1 MYLLRAYSIFFTLII
16 MNKKKLITYLVLF
29 AVVAVAVTIRVLGGG
44 VTIYVSPNGNDANNG
59 DEAAPVRS
67 IHQAQ
72 KLAEPYFGKK
82 EIHFVF
88 MDGVHYLDSTLVIVP
103 FQSGTAS
110 CPVIY
115 EAQHE
120 GKAVISGGKKLNQQ
134 WEKWQG
140 NVYVSSLTDP
150 TVSVIDQ
157 LYVNGTR
164 KPMARYP
171 NRNGKNVFDAW
182 DLSHNATPNAE
193 TDMFNPKRV
202 ATWKNPKGAYIHAMH
217 SSLWGD
223 MHWLVTGK
231 KEVEGKRGRKGKL
244 GKILNLG
251 RKGKQETELVYVGG
265 WQNNRPSAMH
275 PVYRMIENVFEEL
288 DEPGEWFFNPTTK
301 KIYYYPEANEVINN
315 LNVECVRLTE
325 LVRFE
330 GKRSDVVA
338 HTAFQGLV
346 FRHAARTFMENKEP
360 LLRSDWTTCRKGAI
374 TYYGTENCEVVN
386 CEFDQVGGNAICVN
400 GYNRNLLFRGCYIHE
415 SGANGIAFVGDP
427 SSVRSP
433 LFRYGG
439 QNYKEIDRTPG
450 PKNDLYPAHCKVEEC
465 LLTRTGRVEKQTAP
479 VQISMSHC
487 ITVSHCSIYEVP
499 RAGINISEGTFGGHV
514 IEYCDIFDTVL
525 ETGDHGSFN
534 SWGRDRFWSP
544 DIGTTSMQVA
554 KDSTLNSLDMLA
566 PNTIRNSRWKCNHGW
581 DIDLDDGSSHYRIY
595 NNVLLNGG
603 LKFREGYDRVATNNI
618 IINNSL
624 HPHVWYKNSGDV
636 IKHNIFFGAY
646 FPIAMNVDIPED
658 ESWGKYIDENFFA
671 TNEDDIKRYTE
682 GGCDAHSLVGDP
694 LFVDAQNGDY
704 TVKSGS
710 KALEV
715 GFKNFDMNQFGV
727 TLPRL
732 RKMARTPELP
742 EILISSG
749 SDKGSTTLWH
759 KARIKNVE
767 TLGEQSA
774 TGLKDM
780 NGVLVLSV
788 DKASE
793 LGQSGLLAND
803 VILAI
808 DGKEV
813 KNVAELIEA
822 ERNAKNCNGFKMN
835 IWRNQSPE
843 SIEVK
848 FY

>member
-1 MYLLRAYSIFFTLII
+1 MLKNKLTTNLFVIGIFLLLCAVGIAKMTLGSSITFYISPEGDDTYSG
-16 MNKKKLITYLVLF
+16 KQ
-29 AVVAVAVTIRVLGGG
+29 
-44 VTIYVSPNGNDANNG
+44 D
-59 DEAAPVRS
+59 APVRS

-72 KLAEPYFGKK
+72 KLAEPYWGEK

-88 MDGVHYLDSTLVIVP
+88 MDGVHYLDSTIVITP
-103 FQSGTAS
+103 YQSGNADY
-110 CPVIY
+110 PVIY
-115 EAQHE
+115 EAQHQ
-120 GKAVISGGKKLNQQ
+120 GKAVISGGKKLELK
-134 WEKWQG
+134 WERWQG
-140 NVYVSSLTDP
+140 NMYFSSMTDS

-182 DLSHNATPNAE
+182 DLSHNVIPNAE
-193 TDMFNPKRV
+193 ADMFNPKRV
-202 ATWKNPKGAYIHAMH
+202 AEWKDPKGAYIHAMH

-231 KEVEGKRGRKGKL
+231 EG
-244 GKILNLG
+244 NA
-251 RKGKQETELVYVGG
+251 LVYEGG

-288 DEPGEWFFNPTTK
+288 DEPGEWFYDSNNK
-301 KIYYYPEANEVINN
+301 KIFYCPETKEDMND
-315 LNVECVRLTE
+315 LHVECVRLTE
-325 LVRFE
+325 LVRIA
-330 GKRSDVVA
+330 GNRSAVVS
-338 HTAFQGLV
+338 HISFQGLV

-374 TYYGTENCEVVN
+374 TYYGAENCEILN

-400 GYNRNLLFRGCYIHE
+400 GYNRDLLFRGCYIHE
-415 SGANGIAFVGDP
+415 SGANGIAFIGDP

-439 QNYKEIDRTPG
+439 QNYEKIDRNPG
-450 PKNDLYPAHCKVEEC
+450 PKNDLYPADCKVEEC

-479 VQISMSHC
+479 IQISMSHH

-514 IEYCDIFDTVL
+514 IEHCDVFDTVL

-544 DIGTTSMQVA
+544 DINKTSTQVA
-554 KDSTLNSLDMLA
+554 KDSMLNSLDMLA
-566 PNTIRNSRWKCNHGW
+566 PNIIRNSRWKCNHGW

-624 HPHVWYKNSGDV
+624 HPHVWYKNSGDI
-636 IKHNIFFGAY
+636 IKHNIFFGSY
-646 FPIAMNVDIPED
+646 FPIAMNIDIPEG
-658 ESWGKYIDENFFA
+658 EKWGKMIDYNFFA
-671 TNEDDIKRYTE
+671 TNEADIKRYME

-694 LFVDAQNGDY
+694 LFMDAQHGNY
-704 TVKSGS
+704 TVKTDS
-710 KALEV
+710 KALKV
-715 GFKNFDMNQFGV
+715 GFKNFDMNLFGV
-727 TLPRL
+727 TLPHL
-732 RKMARTPELP
+732 RNLARAPEFP

-749 SDKGSTTLWH
+749 SDKGSITLWH
-759 KARIKNVE
+759 KSRIKNVE

-774 TGLKDM
+774 TGLKDL

-788 DKASE
+788 DKISE
-793 LGQSGLLAND
+793 LGQSGLLTND

-808 DGKEV
+808 DGKAV

-822 ERNAKNCNGFKMN
+822 ERSAKNCNGFKLE
-835 IWRNQSPE
+835 IWRNQAPE

>member
-1 MYLLRAYSIFFTLII
+1 MKTKILIPFLI
-16 MNKKKLITYLVLF
+16 LITAFISV
-29 AVVAVAVTIRVLGGG
+29 VVAQTVGSGITFYI
-44 VTIYVSPNGNDANNG
+44 SPNGNDTNNG
-59 DEAAPVRS
+59 EETTPVRS

-72 KLAEPYFGKK
+72 KLAEPYYGKK

-88 MDGVHYLDSTLVIVP
+88 MDGVHYLDSTLVITP
-103 FQSGTAS
+103 NQSGTFG

-120 GKAVISGGKKLNQQ
+120 GKAVISGGKKLNQK

-140 NVYVSSLTDP
+140 HVYVSSLTDS

-157 LYVNGTR
+157 FYVNGTR

-182 DLSHNATPNAE
+182 DLSHNAAFDAE
-193 TDMFNPKRV
+193 ADMFHPQRIAK
-202 ATWKNPKGAYIHAMH
+202 WKNPEGAYIHAMH
-217 SSLWGD
+217 NSLWGD
-223 MHWLVTGK
+223 MHWIVTGK
-231 KEVEGKRGRKGKL
+231 KEVEGK
-244 GKILNLG
+244 
-251 RKGKQETELVYVGG
+251 QETELLYEGG

-288 DEPGEWFFNPTTK
+288 DEPGEWFFNPATK
-301 KIYYYPEANEVINN
+301 KIYYYPESKEDLNN
-315 LNVECVRLTE
+315 LNVECVRLAE

-330 GKRSDVVA
+330 GKRSAVVA
-338 HTAFQGLV
+338 NTSFHGLV
-346 FRHAARTFMENKEP
+346 FRHTARTFMENKEP
-360 LLRSDWTTCRKGAI
+360 LLRSDWTICRKGAL
-374 TYYGTENCEVVN
+374 TYYGAENCEVVN

-433 LFRYGG
+433 LFRYAG
-439 QNYKEIDRTPG
+439 QNYEEIDRTSG

-479 VQISMSHC
+479 IQISMSHG

-514 IEYCDIFDTVL
+514 IEYCDVFDTVL

-544 DIGTTSMQVA
+544 DIQTTSMQVSA
-554 KDSTLNSLDMLA
+554 DSTLKSLDMLA

-595 NNVLLNGG
+595 NNILLNGG

-624 HPHVWYKNSGDV
+624 HPHVWYKNSGDI

-646 FPIAMNVDIPED
+646 FPIAMNVDIPEG
-658 ESWGKYIDENFFA
+658 ENWGKTIDENFFA
-671 TNEDDIKRYTE
+671 TNENDVRRYSE
-682 GGCDAHSLVGDP
+682 GGCDAHSLTGDP
-694 LFVDAQNGDY
+694 LFTNAQHGDY
-704 TVKSGS
+704 TVKSES
-710 KALEV
+710 KALKI
-715 GFKNFDMNQFGV
+715 GFRNFDLHQFGV

-732 RKMARTPELP
+732 RKIARTPELP
-742 EILISSG
+742 EILIGSG
-749 SDKGSTTLWH
+749 ADKGSATLWH

-788 DKASE
+788 DKVSE
-793 LGQSGLLAND
+793 LGQSGLLTND

-808 DGKEV
+808 DDQKI
-813 KNVAELIEA
+813 KNTDELIKA
-822 ERNAKNCNGFKMN
+822 ERNTKNCNGFKLS
-835 IWRNQSPE
+835 IWRNQASE
-843 SIEVK
+843 IVEVK

>member
-1 MYLLRAYSIFFTLII
+1 MNIEVMNIKNVITGLILISALASVIVIKTSGDVVTFYISPYS
-16 MNKKKLITYLVLF
+16 
-29 AVVAVAVTIRVLGGG
+29 
-44 VTIYVSPNGNDANNG
+44 NDATNG
-59 DEAAPVRS
+59 KEGTPVQS
-67 IHQAQ
+67 VHQAQ
-72 KLAEPYFGKK
+72 KLAEPYYGKK

-88 MDGVHYLDSTLVIVP
+88 MDGVHYLDSTLAVTP
-103 FQSGTAS
+103 DQSGTAG

-120 GKAVISGGKKLNQQ
+120 GKAVISGGKRLGLQ

-140 NVYVSSLTDP
+140 NVYVASLTDP

-164 KPMARYP
+164 KPMSSYP

-182 DLSHNATPNAE
+182 DLSHQATPNAE
-193 TDMFNPKRV
+193 ADLFNPRRV

-231 KEVEGKRGRKGKL
+231 KSVIGKPGKKGTL
-244 GKILNLG
+244 
-251 RKGKQETELVYVGG
+251 ETELVYVGG

-288 DEPGEWFFNPTTK
+288 DEPGEWFFNPTAK
-301 KIYYYPEANEVINN
+301 KLYYYPEATDDINQ

-325 LVRFE
+325 LVRFD
-330 GKRSDVVA
+330 GKRSAAVSN
-338 HTAFQGLV
+338 TSFRGLV

-374 TYYGTENCEVVN
+374 TYYGAENCELVN

-400 GYNRNLLFRGCYIHE
+400 GYNRNLLFKGCYIHD

-439 QNYKEIDRTPG
+439 QNYQDIDRTPG
-450 PKNDLYPAHCKVEEC
+450 PKNDLYPSNCKVEEC

-544 DIGTTSMQVA
+544 DIYTTSMQVSN
-554 KDSTLNSLDMLA
+554 DSTLNSLDMLA

-603 LKFREGYDRVATNNI
+603 LKLREGYDRVATNNI

-646 FPIAMNVDIPED
+646 FPIAMNVDIPEG
-658 ESWGKYIDENFFA
+658 EKWGKTIDENFFA
-671 TNEDDIKRYTE
+671 TNEAEVKRYTE
-682 GGCDAHSLVGDP
+682 GSCDAHSLVGDP
-694 LFVDAQNGDY
+694 LFADAEKGDY
-704 TVKSGS
+704 TVNAGS

-715 GFKNFDMNQFGV
+715 GFKNFDMKHFGV
-727 TLPRL
+727 TLPHL

-742 EILISSG
+742 EILISKD
-749 SDKGSTTLWH
+749 SDKGSATLWH

-793 LGQSGLLAND
+793 LGQSGLLTND

-813 KNVAELIEA
+813 KNVSELIEA
-822 ERNAKNCNGFKMN
+822 ERNAKNCNGFRMN
-835 IWRNQSPE
+835 IWRNQTPE

>member
-1 MYLLRAYSIFFTLII
+1 MV
-16 MNKKKLITYLVLF
+16 KKKLLTNLVIL
-29 AVVAVAVTIRVLGGG
+29 AALVAVCLVVVINFILGGG
-44 VTIYVSPNGNDANNG
+44 VTYYISPDGDDANNG
-59 DEAAPVRS
+59 DESTPVQS
-67 IHQAQ
+67 VHQAQ
-72 KLAEPYFGKK
+72 KLAAPFFGKK
-82 EIHFVF
+82 EIRFVL
-88 MDGVHYLDSTLVIVP
+88 MDGVHYLDSTLVITP
-103 FQSGTAS
+103 KMSGTTS

-120 GKAVISGGKKLNQQ
+120 GKAVLSGGKKLNLQ
-134 WEKWQG
+134 WEKW
-140 NVYVSSLTDP
+140 NEKVYVSEVTDS
-150 TVSVIDQ
+150 TITVIDQ

-182 DLSHNATPNAE
+182 DLSHNVAPNAE
-193 TDMFNPKRV
+193 TDLFNPARV
-202 ATWKNPKGAYIHAMH
+202 AKWKDPKGAYIHAMH
-217 SSLWGD
+217 NSLWGD
-223 MHWLVTGK
+223 MHWIVTGNR
-231 KEVEGKRGRKGKL
+231 EGKVGEKGKS
-244 GKILNLG
+244 
-251 RKGKQETELVYVGG
+251 ETELIYVGG

-288 DEPGEWFFNPTTK
+288 DEPGEWFFHPSDK
-301 KIYYYPEANEVINN
+301 KIYYYPEEQETMNQ
-315 LNVECVRLTE
+315 LDVECVRLTE

-330 GKRSDVVA
+330 GQRSAVIA
-338 HTAFQGLV
+338 HTSFHGLV

-360 LLRSDWTTCRKGAI
+360 LLRSDWTTCRKGAM
-374 TYYGTENCEVVN
+374 TYYGAENCSAVN

-415 SGANGIAFVGDP
+415 SGANGIAFVGDT

-433 LFRYGG
+433 LFRYGA
-439 QNYKEIDRTPG
+439 QRYNDIDRTPG
-450 PKNDLYPAHCKVEEC
+450 PKNDLYPAFCKVEEC
-465 LLTRTGRVEKQTAP
+465 LMTRTGRVEKQTAS
-479 VQISMSHC
+479 VQISMSNC
-487 ITVSHCSIYEVP
+487 ITVSHCSIYDVP

-514 IEYCDIFDTVL
+514 IEYCDVFDTVL

-534 SWGRDRFWSP
+534 SWGRDRFWTP
-544 DIGTTSMQVA
+544 DIGTTSAQVA

-603 LKFREGYDRVATNNI
+603 LKLREGYDREATNNI

-636 IKHNIFFGAY
+636 VKHNIFFGSY
-646 FPIAMNVDIPED
+646 FPIAMNVDIQKGEK
-658 ESWGKYIDENFFA
+658 WGKTIDENFFA
-671 TNEDDIKRYTE
+671 TNEVDIKRYTE
-682 GGCDAHSLVGDP
+682 GGCDLNSLAGDP
-694 LFVDAQNGDY
+694 LFVDVKKGDY
-704 TVKSGS
+704 TVQSDS

-715 GFKNFDMNQFGV
+715 GFKNFDMNLFGV
-727 TLPRL
+727 TLPHL
-732 RKMARTPELP
+732 RKLARTPELP
-742 EILISSG
+742 EILISSNGDHG
-749 SDKGSTTLWH
+749 SVTFWH

-780 NGVLVLSV
+780 NGILVLAV

-793 LGQSGLLAND
+793 LGQSGLLTND
-803 VILAI
+803 VVLAI

-813 KNVAELIEA
+813 KNVTELIAA
-822 ERNAKNCNGFKMN
+822 ERKAKKNNGFTLTL
-835 IWRNQSPE
+835 WRNQTTD
-843 SIEVK
+843 SINVM

>member
-1 MYLLRAYSIFFTLII
+1 MSKMKFIPPLILVGLLVMI
-16 MNKKKLITYLVLF
+16 
-29 AVVAVAVTIRVLGGG
+29 AVALWMPGQSLV
-44 VTIYVSPNGNDANNG
+44 IYVSPTG
-59 DEAAPVRS
+59 DDLNSGELVTPVRS
-67 IHQAQ
+67 IHRAQ

-88 MDGVHYLDSTLVIVP
+88 MDGVHYLDSTLVVTP
-103 FQSGTAS
+103 EMSGTAD
-110 CPVIY
+110 CPVFY

-120 GKAVISGGKKLNQQ
+120 GKSVVSGGKKLNQR
-134 WEKWQG
+134 WEKWKE
-140 NVYVSSLTDP
+140 NIYVSQLTDP

-182 DLSHNATPNAE
+182 DLSHQVTPDAE
-193 TDMFNPKRV
+193 VDMFNPKRV
-202 ATWKNPKGAYIHAMH
+202 AEWKNPKGAYIHAMH
-217 SSLWGD
+217 NSLWGD

-231 KEVEGKRGRKGKL
+231 KEVEGKQGK
-244 GKILNLG
+244 K
-251 RKGKQETELVYVGG
+251 RTQETQLVYEGG

-288 DEPGEWFFNPTTK
+288 DEPGEWFFDSSDK
-301 KIYYYPEANEVINN
+301 KIYYYPEAQEDMDH

-330 GKRSDVVA
+330 GERSAVIS
-338 HTAFQGLV
+338 HISFHGLV

-374 TYYGTENCEVVN
+374 TFYGAENCEVVN

-400 GYNRNLLFRGCYIHE
+400 GYNRQLLFRGCYIHE

-433 LFRYGG
+433 LFRYGM
-439 QNYKEIDRTPG
+439 QNYQEIDRTPG
-450 PKNDLYPAHCKVEEC
+450 PKNDLYPADCKVEEC
-465 LLTRTGRVEKQTAP
+465 LLTLTGRVEKQTAP
-479 VQISMSHC
+479 VQISMSHR
-487 ITVSHCSIYEVP
+487 ITVSHCSIYDVP

-514 IEYCDIFDTVL
+514 IEYCDVFDTVL

-534 SWGRDRFWSP
+534 SWGRDRFWTP
-544 DIGTTSMQVA
+544 DVRTTSAQVA
-554 KDSTLNSLDMLA
+554 KDSTLNSLDMLE
-566 PNTIRNSRWKCNHGW
+566 PNTIRDSRWKCNHGW

-603 LKFREGYDRVATNNI
+603 LKLREGYDRIVTNNI

-624 HPHVWYKNSGDV
+624 HPHVWYKQSGDV
-636 IKHNIFFGAY
+636 IKHNIFFGSY
-646 FPIAMNVDIPED
+646 FPIAMNVDIPEG
-658 ESWGKYIDENFFA
+658 ENWGRMIDENFFA
-671 TNEDDIKRYTE
+671 TNETDIKRNTE
-682 GGCDAHSLVGDP
+682 GGCDAHSLVGNP
-694 LFVDAQNGDY
+694 LFVDAQHGDY
-704 TVKSGS
+704 TVKAES

-715 GFKNFDMNQFGV
+715 GFKNFDMKQFGV
-727 TLPRL
+727 TLPHL
-732 RKMARTPELP
+732 RKLARTPELP
-742 EILISSG
+742 EILVSNDSS
-749 SDKGSTTLWH
+749 KGSATLWH
-759 KARIKNVE
+759 KVRIKNVE

-780 NGVLVLSV
+780 NGVLVLRV

-813 KNVAELIEA
+813 KDVAELLEA
-822 ERNAKNCNGFKMN
+822 ERNAKNCNGFKLDL
-835 IWRNQSPE
+835 WRNQTSK
-843 SIEVK
+843 SINVR